1 MDEKMLKS
9 MYDNMQANTEA
20 LKALY
25 SKEQMHQKNTPAN
38 FGTFTELH
46 GNGSLFGS
54 FPIERDVITAHI
66 RPLGGIVQV
75 LQRLPTTEENPIF
88 ASITGFTA
96 TTGNEPTYPCSD
108 APAGFMKGCNLTAMF
123 GRYARDTQTIEMDKV
138 FKTFNRGDFRD
149 LVLRGQ
155 LLSGGPL
162 SPVTSQT
169 DALNVVTKSEMI
181 IAGVNLERLLTN
193 QVWQGNPANSNAG
206 GGYIEF
212 PGLDRQIAT
221 GQVDAHTNVACP
233 ALDSDVKNFGYQN
246 VCGTVLDIVEYL
258 SALEY
263 YLRFNADH
271 MGLTPVQ
278 WVIVMRPQLWE
289 ELSACWPC
297 RYLTNRCSS
306 LVAGQTTVGV
316 INDTSNI
323 DMRNAMRAGMYID
336 INGVRYPVITDMGIF
351 EHNNVNNANL
361 RAGQYASTIY
371 MVPLTITGGFPVT
384 YFEYADYRQAQADV
398 ALLNGTEHFWWTDS
412 GMYSWAVE
420 YVKWCFKLS
429 VKVEPRIV
437 LRTPQLAGRIDAVM
451 YTPLQHSR
459 EFDPASSYFADGGVS
474 LRANQRY
481 YAVWGGTRI

>member
-1 MDEKMLKS
+1 MVANID
-9 MYDNMQANTEA
+9 ANT
-20 LKALY
+20 KAIQGLY
-25 SKEQMHQKNTPAN
+25 SKDMHTKAPAN

-75 LQRLPTTEENPIF
+75 LPRIPTAVENPIF

-96 TTGNEPTYPCSD
+96 TSGAEAATPCAD
-108 APAGFMKGCNLTAMF
+108 NPQGYMKGCNLTAMF

-138 FKTFNRGDFRD
+138 FKRFNRGDFTD
-149 LVLRGQ
+149 LILRGQ
-155 LLSGGPL
+155 VLSGGPL
-162 SPVTSQT
+162 APVTDTTSM
-169 DALNVVTKSEMI
+169 LNVVTKSEMV

-193 QVWQGNPANSNAG
+193 QVWQGSPANSNAG

-233 ALDSDVKNFGYQN
+233 ALDSDVKNFGYSN
-246 VCGTVLDIVEYL
+246 VCGSTRDIVEYV

-263 YLRFNADH
+263 YLRFNAEH
-271 MGLTPVQ
+271 MGLNPVS
-278 WVIVMRPQLWE
+278 WVFVMRPQLWE

-297 RYLTNRCSS
+297 RYLTNRCDTN
-306 LVAGQTTVGV
+306 AGGHSPIGV
-316 INDTSNI
+316 INDNVNI
-323 DMRNAMRAGMYID
+323 NMRDAMRQGMYLD
-336 INGVRYPVITDMGIF
+336 VNGQRYPVITDMGIF
-351 EHNNVNNANL
+351 EHTNVNNGNL
-361 RAGQYASTIY
+361 LPGQYASTIY

-384 YFEYADYRQAQADV
+384 YMEYADYRLAGADK
-398 ALLNGTEHFWWTDS
+398 ALLNGTEQFWWTDN
-412 GMYSWAVE
+412 GQYSWAIE

-429 VKVEPRIV
+429 VKTEPRIV

-451 YTPLQHSR
+451 YQPLQHTR

-474 LRANQRY
+474 LRGNQRFY
-481 YAVWGGTRI
+481 SVWGNTR